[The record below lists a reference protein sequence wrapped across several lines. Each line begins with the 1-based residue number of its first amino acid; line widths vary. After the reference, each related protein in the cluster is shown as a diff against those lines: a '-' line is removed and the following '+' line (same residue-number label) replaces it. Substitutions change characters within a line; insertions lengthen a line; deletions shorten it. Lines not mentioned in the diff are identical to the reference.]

1 MDPDLYQ
8 YYHSPIDINYSIP
21 IAAIV
26 LAEES
31 HTNKSDSARDSLLQR
46 DYYHKMLSSKGFQP
60 LMRIG
65 KLAAGALFWWR
76 SKQTMITADPRN
88 TALLPHEGDLES
100 QKLRRACA
108 ANAAG
113 RNNIETTGHPS
124 SLKTLR
130 NSGRSKA
137 LLNSLKRDE
146 STPMGKL
153 IPAVSAI
160 KAGSLTAISSYRPSG
175 ANSTMVSCEVSP
187 AGPDINVDSLSV
199 RQGFGIPHQS
209 FKESPDIICPTGGP
223 FDGNNTALAK
233 LSSFPEQSLA
243 TNKDVGLELDKQD
256 FISAGVSLR
265 DILKRSRGHFHRKSL
280 GTDLDVL
287 PKSFKERGVQDV
299 SVPLKSH
306 SLRYPILTMSTGDNW
321 GFENG
326 GIEGGFEIGSSMLAP
341 GTAVAP
347 IMAHARHVQLALK
360 NIIACEEPPHWPTI
374 PRFLGLPRMN
384 GEIDS
389 GGSENEE
396 MMDTMLD

>member
-46 DYYHKMLSSKGFQP
+46 DHYHKMLSSKGFQP

-187 AGPDINVDSLSV
+187 AGPDINVDSLSI

-243 TNKDVGLELDKQD
+243 TNKDVGLELDEQD

-265 DILKRSRGHFHRKSL
+265 DILKRSRGHFHRKS
-280 GTDLDVL
+280 
-287 PKSFKERGVQDV
+287 
-299 SVPLKSH
+299 
-306 SLRYPILTMSTGDNW
+306 DNW

-341 GTAVAP
+341 GLFCTIV
-347 IMAHARHVQLALK
+347 IENKSDCTLGWERHARHVQLALK